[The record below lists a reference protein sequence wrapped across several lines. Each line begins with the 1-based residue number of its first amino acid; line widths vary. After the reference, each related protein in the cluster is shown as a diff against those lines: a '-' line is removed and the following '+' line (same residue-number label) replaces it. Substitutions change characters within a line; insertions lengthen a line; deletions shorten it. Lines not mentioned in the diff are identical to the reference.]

1 MKNFNVTSMLVML
14 MFMCITSMQAQSI
27 TPSKKYITKELNNV
41 SNFSSIRVLGSPDVE
56 YRQSSDSKTTV
67 SIINSRIIKGLC
79 MDLDKE
85 VLQTIKKMPVWKL
98 SEDNVDYKIIINFVL
113 PDGCSVLEPRV
124 SVVGIE
130 TGSQKFTVKR
140 MNGINCGSMAVYGV
154 HDAGGDSIFSK
165 TITIINEDTNR

>member
-1 MKNFNVTSMLVML
+1 MGIQGEI
-14 MFMCITSMQAQSI
+14 ITGFTISK
-27 TPSKKYITKELNNV
+27 SKK
-41 SNFSSIRVLGSPDVE
+41 
-56 YRQSSDSKTTV
+56 
-67 SIINSRIIKGLC
+67 IINSRIIKGLC

-130 TGSQKFTVKR
+130 TGSQKFTVK
-140 MNGINCGSMAVYGV
+140 
-154 HDAGGDSIFSK
+154 
-165 TITIINEDTNR
+165 E

>member
-67 SIINSRIIKGLC
+67 SIYGSDNLV
-79 MDLDKE
+79 DLLE
-85 VLQTIKKMPVWKL
+85 VSTVNGVLQVNIKKGVKILSGERRLKVIASSPSLRSFAFLPVFPFRCRAHRIL
-98 SEDNVDYKIIINFVL
+98 FS
-113 PDGCSVLEPRV
+113 DGILVHIPR
-124 SVVGIE
+124 
-130 TGSQKFTVKR
+130 
-140 MNGINCGSMAVYGV
+140 
-154 HDAGGDSIFSK
+154 
-165 TITIINEDTNR
+165 